1 MAAATKPYY
10 TEAEYLARER
20 RAEYK
25 SEYYRGEIFSR
36 EGATREHNLVA
47 GNVLC
52 TLANQLAKLP
62 CEVYPSDMRVRLLTG
77 LYTYPDVS
85 VACGEP
91 KFLDAEVDTL
101 LNPNVIV
108 EVLSES
114 TAAYDRGE
122 KSRQYRNIESLSHY
136 VLVESEKAQIE
147 VYTRQPNQQW
157 LLSEASGVAATI
169 DLPAINCRLV
179 LAEVYEKVVLKQEVS
194 HRKGNGPAAADQTA

>member
-1 MAAATKPYY
+1 MATVTKPYY

-25 SEYYRGEIFSR
+25 SEYYRGEIFAMA
-36 EGATREHNLVA
+36 GATREHNLVA
-47 GNVLC
+47 VNV
-52 TLANQLAKLP
+52 ASQLREQLRKTK
-62 CEVYPSDMRVRLLTG
+62 CEVYPSDMRVRLPTG

-91 KFLDAEVDTL
+91 KFLDAQVDTL

-122 KSRQYRNIESLSHY
+122 KSRQYRNIESLAHY
-136 VLVESEKAQIE
+136 VLVESEKAHIE
-147 VYTRQPNQQW
+147 VYTRQPNKQW
-157 LLSEASGVAATI
+157 LLSEASGLAATI
-169 DLPAINCRLV
+169 DLAAINCRLV
-179 LAEVYEKVVLKQEVS
+179 LVEVYEKVVLKQEAS
-194 HRKGNGPAAADQTA
+194 QREETGPAASDRKS

>member
-1 MAAATKPYY
+1 MATVTKLYY

-25 SEYYRGEIFSR
+25 SEYYRGEIFAMA
-36 EGATREHNLVA
+36 GATREHNLVA
-47 GNVLC
+47 GNVLRS
-52 TLANQLAKLP
+52 LGNQLSQRP
-62 CEVYPSDMRVRLLTG
+62 CEVYPSDMRVRLPTG
-77 LYTYPDVS
+77 LYTYPDVT

-122 KSRQYRNIESLSHY
+122 KSQQYRNLESLAHY
-136 VLVESEKAQIE
+136 VLVESEKAHVE

-157 LLSEASGVAATI
+157 MLSEASGVAATI
-169 DLPAINCRLV
+169 DLPAINCRLA
-179 LAEVYEKVVLKQEVS
+179 LAEVYEKVVLKLKVS
-194 HRKGNGPAAADQTA
+194 HREENRPATTDQTT